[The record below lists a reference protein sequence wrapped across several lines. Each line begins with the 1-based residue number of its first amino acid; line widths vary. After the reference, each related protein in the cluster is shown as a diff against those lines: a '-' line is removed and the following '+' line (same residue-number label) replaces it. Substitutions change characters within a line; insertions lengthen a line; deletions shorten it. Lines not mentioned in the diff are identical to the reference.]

1 MRRIFVFDD
10 DMEHTSR
17 IMRTDIHTQR
27 VLDLLNQKGMVRPS
41 DLDEIGAPRV
51 VLTRMTAKGQLEKI
65 GRGLY
70 RLPNTQGSEHE
81 SLSTI
86 ATKVPQA
93 VFCLLTALQF
103 HELTTQ
109 LPRQVWI
116 AMPRG
121 SHVPKIGYPPIKM
134 VQFAGDAYT
143 EGIEV
148 IERDRVKLRVYS
160 VAKTVADCFKH
171 RNKIGLDVAL
181 EALKDARSKKKAS
194 ADDLWRF
201 AKICRVAN
209 VMRPY
214 LEAIE

>member
-1 MRRIFVFDD
+1 MLAD
-10 DMEHTSR
+10 S
-17 IMRTDIHTQR
+17 HTQR
-27 VLDLLNQKGMVRPS
+27 VLDLASQKGLLRAS
-41 DLDEIGAPRV
+41 DLGTIDAPRV
-51 VLTRMTAKGQLEKI
+51 VLTRLTAAGLLDKV
-65 GRGLY
+65 GRGIY
-70 RLPNTQGSEHE
+70 RLPSHPGSEHE
-81 SLSTI
+81 SLATV

-121 SHVPKIGYPPIKM
+121 SHVPRIDYPPIKM
-134 VQFAGDAYT
+134 VQMTGDVYS
-143 EGIEV
+143 EGIETV
-148 IERDRVKLRVYS
+148 ERDGVALRVYG

-181 EALKDARSKKKAS
+181 EALKDVRAKRCAS
-194 ADDLWRF
+194 ADDLWRY
-201 AKICRVAN
+201 AKLCRVSN

-214 LEAIE
+214 LEAFE